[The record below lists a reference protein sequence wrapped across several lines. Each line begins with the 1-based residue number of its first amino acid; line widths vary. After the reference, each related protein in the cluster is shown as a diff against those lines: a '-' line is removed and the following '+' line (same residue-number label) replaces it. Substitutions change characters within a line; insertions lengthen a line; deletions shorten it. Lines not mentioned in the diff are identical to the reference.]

1 MHPCDGELIYSP
13 TARVN
18 QPKRI
23 AFLFRYGP
31 TDHAEL
37 FHVKPQILSRLCEK
51 YEVHYF
57 GLNKQRFKPELFDT
71 RIRFHLL
78 PIHVNR
84 GSHRDKFLKTA
95 IWLLV
100 LPWIGLRCRL
110 LKMDLIYID
119 ETVPLTGF
127 ITKVFSGRPLVMSV
141 IDYFLEIYGESYPVL
156 RWIAKLIYR
165 IEFWTWKRLAG
176 IFVHAE
182 AAKRYL
188 VKKGVPANL
197 IVVVRD
203 PCEDTKYFPKD
214 ASETRRKL
222 GFADSDFVLVQHGIL
237 HPNKGI
243 GWIFHAIQPLMMEN
257 PRLKLLVVGGGLEL
271 DKLKALA
278 RELKVER
285 QIVFTGWL
293 ASYREVN
300 DCLNASDAGL
310 VMRVGQFSDHFHTTG
325 TLIHCLVC
333 ALPTIAARLDG
344 IAEVVKEGENGVL
357 FDPTSAEEFRS
368 KLRLLMEHPDLCKNL
383 AAKGRATAIEMFD
396 PHIVVN
402 CITGGLEEFLARSS
416 SRS

>member
-1 MHPCDGELIYSP
+1 
-13 TARVN
+13 VN
-18 QPKRI
+18 RPKRI

-57 GLNKQRFKPELFDT
+57 GLNKLRFKPELFDP
-71 RIRFHLL
+71 RVRFHLL

-119 ETVPLTGF
+119 ESVPLTGF
-127 ITKVFSGRPLVMSV
+127 ITKMFSGRPLVMSV
-141 IDYFLEIYGESYPVL
+141 IDYFIEIYGESYPIL
-156 RWIAKLIYR
+156 QWIEKWVYR
-165 IEFWTWKRLAG
+165 LEFWTWKRLAG

-188 VKKGVPANL
+188 VKNGVPADS
-197 IVVVRD
+197 IIVVRD

-214 ASETRRKL
+214 AGETRRKL
-222 GFADSDFVLVQHGIL
+222 GFTESDFVLVQHGIL

-243 GWIFHAIQPLMMEN
+243 DWIFRSLQPLMAEN

-271 DKLKALA
+271 DNLKALA
-278 RELKVER
+278 RELRVEQ

-300 DCLNASDAGL
+300 DCLNASNAGL
-310 VMRVGQFSDHFHTTG
+310 VMRIGQFSDHFHTTG

-333 ALPTIAARLDG
+333 GLPTIAARLDG

-357 FDPTSAEEFRS
+357 FDPQNADEFRS
-368 KLRLLMEHPDLCKNL
+368 KLVLLMDDPALCKKL
-383 AAKGRATAIEMFD
+383 AEKGHATALEMFD
-396 PHIVVN
+396 PRAVVQR
-402 CITGGLEEFLARSS
+402 IISGLEEFLARSPTG
-416 SRS
+416 R